1 MNALK
6 MIAIC
11 VGMLL
16 VVVGNVEAK
25 RYKVYS
31 GLKDKKS
38 VPIKISMT
46 DRTNYQSVESACR
59 QATLE
64 VINEG
69 NVVCKENGYDWV
81 DNKKMKSTEKMSNT
95 GKSGKDTFSCTST
108 MEVHCYKYEY
118 SKKRK

>member
-1 MNALK
+1 
-6 MIAIC
+6 MILVC
-11 VGMLL
+11 VGGLLL
-16 VVVGNVEAK
+16 VVGNAEAK

-31 GLKDKKS
+31 GLIDKKK

-46 DRTNYQSVESACR
+46 DKSNPASVESACL
-59 QATLE
+59 QATGD

-69 NVVCKENGYDWV
+69 NVVCKDNGYDWV
-81 DNKKMKSTEKMSNT
+81 DNKKMKSTEKISNT

-118 SKKRK
+118 SKKKK